1 MKAGEHQAADFLE
14 SLKNKRTRV
23 VRFFFFDARSQNF
36 LSVNFFSARL
46 CRVLSSLRRRR
57 RRRNALELISTWNA
71 ASVSWSRTFSM
82 LRSPSSLTKHRFDA
96 SEREATRS
104 SSPQCCFFSVLESD
118 LRSRKKNISAII
130 FFLEWIIKLAI
141 SSMIRTASAS
151 PAMDRRTS
159 SSSTRR
165 RPSQQRSVLPRFVLW
180 QFVQKKF
187 AKLPLCQIFLN
198 FAPF

>member
-1 MKAGEHQAADFLE
+1 MKAVEHQAADFLE
-14 SLKNKRTRV
+14 NLKNKRTRV

-46 CRVLSSLRRRR
+46 CRVLSSPSLRRRRR
-57 RRRNALELISTWNA
+57 RRRNASELISTWNA
-71 ASVSWSRTFSM
+71 ASVSWSGTFSM

-118 LRSRKKNISAII
+118 LRSRKKNISARI

-165 RPSQQRSVLPRFVLW
+165 RPSQQRSVLPRFVSW
-180 QFVQKKF
+180 QFVQKKISARSF
-187 AKLPLCQIFLN
+187 
-198 FAPF
+198 